1 MELTTLFVFTA
12 ILLAGIGSDLY
23 AHRNST
29 EISFQD
35 ATVWS
40 IVWVLLSVAFSG
52 YLAAFEGQS
61 TAQDFITGYL
71 LEKVLSVDN
80 LFVFMAIFT
89 WFKLPTVL
97 AHRVLYW
104 GIIGAIFFRLLFVVL
119 GTTIMEFSHWVE
131 VVFGLIVIYTGYK
144 LLTVEQTEEED
155 FSKHLAYRLA
165 KKFLPITDKQ
175 YDNKFFVKLETI
187 PSERFPSLKLVNNFK
202 WYATPLFLCL
212 IVIEMSDI
220 LFAFDSVPAIL
231 AITKETDIVWYAMI
245 LAMCGL
251 RTMYFMLDALKRYFV
266 YLEKAVILILFFI
279 GGKLVINSI
288 DNMYQIGYNIGNN
301 ESLTF
306 IVLTLVTSIILS
318 AIKGKNA
325 SN

>member
-1 MELTTLFVFTA
+1 
-12 ILLAGIGSDLY
+12 
-23 AHRNST
+23 
-29 EISFQD
+29 
-35 ATVWS
+35 
-40 IVWVLLSVAFSG
+40 
-52 YLAAFEGQS
+52 
-61 TAQDFITGYL
+61 
-71 LEKVLSVDN
+71 
-80 LFVFMAIFT
+80 
-89 WFKLPTVL
+89 
-97 AHRVLYW
+97 
-104 GIIGAIFFRLLFVVL
+104 
-119 GTTIMEFSHWVE
+119 MEFSHWVE

-144 LLTVEQTEEED
+144 LLTVEQTDEED

-165 KKFLPITDKQ
+165 KKFLPVTDKQ
-175 YDNKFFVKLETI
+175 YGNKFFVKLD
-187 PSERFPSLKLVNNFK
+187 SEKFPNLNNFK

-251 RTMYFMLDALKRYFV
+251 RTMYFMLDVLKKYFI

-279 GGKLVINSI
+279 GSKLVINSI